1 MTYANRALPV
11 LDDLLRQT
19 GFNDAPRDRV
29 RILDDGLALA
39 TRFPIT
45 ACAVAALA
53 AVGLAAA
60 RLTELRGGT
69 ARDIEI
75 STRRAGLAMAN
86 STYLQRDGANAKFR
100 DPFTG
105 FYAAAGERHVFLHG
119 NFPHLRAGLLR
130 LLRADDAAALP
141 AIVARMDPFEIEAR
155 AIEANLCAAAVRTR
169 AEWQA
174 TPQAK
179 ALTGR
184 PVIEM
189 TQTDGPAAN
198 LPAQAATALQGIRV
212 LDFTRVIA
220 GPMAGRT
227 LAEWGGDVLRISG
240 PGLASIP
247 SLVIDTGFGKRA
259 AELDL
264 KSPDGL
270 ARARQLA
277 GSGDVVID
285 GYRPG
290 ALPGN
295 GMGADDL
302 HGLNPG
308 LVHVDLC
315 AFGNAGPWAA
325 RRGYDSL
332 VQASMG
338 MNLQQAGDAPRGL
351 PCQPLDY
358 LTGYLAA
365 YAAML
370 GLIRRAEGARGTR
383 AALSLAGIG
392 HWMWQVHDQLGPEA
406 DPPAANPTADEI
418 ADLLVS
424 HNNTAFGPITAM
436 HPPLAPAGWHWDRLP
451 VPLGTHGPDWA

>member
-11 LDDLLRQT
+11 LDDLLPQT
-19 GFNDAPRDRV
+19 GFTDAPRDRV

-105 FYAAAGERHVFLHG
+105 FYAAAGGRHIFLHG
-119 NFPHLRAGLLR
+119 NFPHLRAGLLQM
-130 LLRADDAAALP
+130 LGADDAAALP

-189 TQTDGPAAN
+189 TQTEGPAAD
-198 LPAQAATALQGIRV
+198 LPAHADKALQGIRV

-240 PGLASIP
+240 PGLPSIP

-264 KSPDGL
+264 KTSDGL

-277 GSGDVVID
+277 AAGDVVID

-290 ALPGN
+290 ALPGR
-295 GMGADDL
+295 GMGAIEL
-302 HGLNPG
+302 HSLHPN

-315 AFGNAGPWAA
+315 AFGQSGPWAA

-332 VQASMG
+332 VQATMG
-338 MNLQQAGDAPRGL
+338 MNLGQTDETPRAL

-370 GLIRRAEGARGTR
+370 GLIRRAEGFSGSR
-383 AALSLAGIG
+383 AALSLAGIA
-392 HWMWQVHDQLGPEA
+392 HWMWQVHDQLGPES
-406 DPPAANPTADEI
+406 DVPAANPTAHEI
-418 ADLLVS
+418 VDLLES
-424 HNNTAFGPITAM
+424 HNTAFGPITAM
-436 HPPLAPAGWHWDRLP
+436 RPPLAPVGWRWDRLP
-451 VPLGTHGPDWA
+451 VPLGTDKPDWA